1 MAYYVITNGRD
12 SYITQENETG
22 KCVEIK
28 NLNSAMRFAT
38 LAEANN
44 IYKNN
49 ISKKLQKTYSVKIM
63 EENQKTAEIISGV
76 LDKDARRPTHET
88 VKALANREM
97 PKTQCSDLV
106 KTISGV
112 SELLNGLSQR
122 YTKDCNLLSEVDR
135 EIVDIE
141 HYIEFNNFNAAEG
154 YNAYKMLQNALK
166 RRRII
171 KNDRE
176 CLTFI
181 KEAGLQKSK
190 VDALVKGIEKFANE
204 ERIYTPRVLN
214 ELFE

>member
-1 MAYYVITNGRD
+1 MAYYVITNGQG
-12 SYITQENETG
+12 SYITQNNKTG
-22 KCVEIK
+22 KCVGIK
-28 NLNSAMRFAT
+28 NLNSATRFAT

-44 IYKNN
+44 IFKNN
-49 ISKKLQKTYSVKIM
+49 ISKKLQKSYSVKIM
-63 EENQKTAEIISGV
+63 EEDQKTAEMISEV
-76 LDKDARRPTHET
+76 LDKNARRTTHET
-88 VKALANREM
+88 VKALANKEM

-106 KTISGV
+106 KTISDV

-204 ERIYTPRVLN
+204 DRMYTPRVLN

>member
-1 MAYYVITNGRD
+1 MAYYVITDGQG
-12 SYITQENETG
+12 SYITQNNKTG
-22 KCVEIK
+22 KCVGIK
-28 NLNSAMRFAT
+28 NLNSATRFAT

-44 IYKNN
+44 IFKNN
-49 ISKKLQKTYSVKIM
+49 ISKKLQKSYSVKIM
-63 EENQKTAEIISGV
+63 EEDQKTAEIISEV
-76 LDKDARRPTHET
+76 LDKNTRRTTHET
-88 VKALANREM
+88 VKALANKEM
-97 PKTQCSDLV
+97 PKTQCGDLV

-204 ERIYTPRVLN
+204 DRMYAPRVLN

>member
-1 MAYYVITNGRD
+1 MAYYVITNGQG
-12 SYITQENETG
+12 SYITQNNKTG
-22 KCVEIK
+22 KCVGIK

-63 EENQKTAEIISGV
+63 EEDQKTAEIISEV

-204 ERIYTPRVLN
+204 DRMYAPRVLN